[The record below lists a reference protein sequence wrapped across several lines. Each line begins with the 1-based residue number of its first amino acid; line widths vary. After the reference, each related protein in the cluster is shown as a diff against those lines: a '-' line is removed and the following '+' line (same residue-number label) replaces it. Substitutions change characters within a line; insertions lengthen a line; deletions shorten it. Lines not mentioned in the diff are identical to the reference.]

1 MSKPSTEPSPKLILA
16 AFVDSQE
23 DEILLQQGLSQ
34 EQATLST
41 FRNVSEFI
49 DYLEDQRHE
58 LDGIILKVGSFL
70 PSLVAQLYQ
79 RAILLPAVILSPQS
93 SRHGAT
99 PELESNATSSPDLSA
114 PTACHYHQA
123 EVQLNSHQEWK
134 ELPLEEHL
142 QRAISDFLKLHT
154 KSSTATK
161 SQLANGN
168 EDHHQLLMTQQ
179 RRLADK
185 LQGRLG
191 YLEVYYKR
199 EQSNFLRNLEPI
211 EQEQLVSA
219 LREEYRTI
227 VLSYFDDDADTNT
240 KVDSLVDTA
249 FFADISVAKVVEI
262 NMWLMDEFSKQL
274 KLEGRSPEILL
285 DYRLTLIDVIAHLCE
300 MYRRS
305 VPRKS

>member
-1 MSKPSTEPSPKLILA
+1 MSKPSAEPSPKLILA

-123 EVQLNSHQEWK
+123 EMQLNSHQEWK

-185 LQGRLG
+185 LQG
-191 YLEVYYKR
+191 KR
-199 EQSNFLRNLEPI
+199 EQRIFLRNLEPI
-211 EQEQLVSA
+211 DQEQLVSA

-227 VLSYFDDDADTNT
+227 LLSYFDDDADTNT

-262 NMWLMDEFSKQL
+262 HMWLMDEFSKQL